1 MIIIV
6 LNQGYNSINSP
17 THFSQMGMF
26 VQSVDNITIPK
37 SWLVAKAFEE
47 INHEQI
53 PKDSTTCSM
62 EVL

>member
-1 MIIIV
+1 MAASNA
-6 LNQGYNSINSP
+6 LLRTENN
-17 THFSQMGMF
+17 FSQMGVF
-26 VQSVDNITIPK
+26 LENVDNITIPK
-37 SWLVAKAFEE
+37 SWLVSKVFEE